1 MAILT
6 KKPRS
11 SIDKGW
17 AWMVL
22 FATFINSF
30 ICALVYTT
38 GIFHFRFLKSLSIE
52 SRAVI
57 SLCSGL
63 HISFIGLASPLVN
76 KSIKRFGYR
85 KTIFI
90 GTFLSFS
97 GFVIASF
104 VCDSIVLLVIT
115 YGAMTGLGFSFIC
128 NPSLIVLGFY
138 FKTFRNIAYVIVATG
153 IGLGTIV
160 YAVVGNI
167 VLDMY
172 DLQGTLLLLG
182 GLSAHGFIT
191 GGLIPP
197 LALKKYKLDKRTNKY
212 DIVITRAKASSPNWK
227 IYDDTEGSV
236 EKDENNQPTR
246 LLSRS
251 DVLEWEIKKE
261 EQSGDSDNGSDSSGA
276 EVSNDQSK
284 QSSIGADEKSSTIAH
299 QSTSIGN
306 LKQEEEKCNIMTEID
321 KTYSKFS
328 DQYYDHVCDNQKND
342 LVREMENT
350 GIDDKDNIFETNNDH
365 QSEQQGSMSKL
376 NDILSS
382 SFSSYRSLRRVVK
395 MRNYYKSM
403 FEFGRDT
410 EVESKI
416 IADELSN
423 EKTTGKISSS
433 MSKLDGGSSASKCDI
448 PACRNSLKELD
459 RVANGTKELACS
471 RISSRVCVNETG
483 EVVIEN
489 SQKYSELESVKN
501 DKPESVLVES
511 DEPESEL
518 VKTDKS
524 MQTLDCN
531 NLTTLSPEASL
542 LNNHDITTTQETN
555 SKSNLQNIIKVKS
568 IRICEEYNQLFS
580 IPFFILAANLFLVD
594 VGLSCVYVHFP
605 AFAIS
610 QGTSSSKA
618 SYLIIAMGLGNIIC
632 WLLMGVMINGIK
644 SRTFYIYIFSCLLAG
659 IVSFVCPMICQ
670 YYDGQIIFA
679 FLFSLFGNSY
689 IALMY
694 PLMEDLFGLQGK
706 NRALGVGSVVCGMGM
721 LVGPPLGGLM
731 YDLTGSYYHTFILSG
746 SCYVLAGLVMFIVA
760 VQQKIVKTYHKY

>member
-38 GIFHFRFLKSLSIE
+38 GIFHFRFLKSLSVE

-212 DIVITRAKASSPNWK
+212 DIVITRAKTSSPNWK
-227 IYDDTEGSV
+227 IYDDTEDSM
-236 EKDENNQPTR
+236 EKDGNIQTTR

-261 EQSGDSDNGSDSSGA
+261 EQSGDSDNDSSDA
-276 EVSNDQSK
+276 EVSNDQSN
-284 QSSIGADEKSSTIAH
+284 QSSIGVDEKSSIIAH
-299 QSTSIGN
+299 QSTSN

-328 DQYYDHVCDNQKND
+328 DQYYDQVDVCDNQNND

-350 GIDDKDNIFETNNDH
+350 SIDNDH

-433 MSKLDGGSSASKCDI
+433 MSKLDGGSSASKCDN

-459 RVANGTKELACS
+459 RVANGTKEL
-471 RISSRVCVNETG
+471 TG
-483 EVVIEN
+483 
-489 SQKYSELESVKN
+489 
-501 DKPESVLVES
+501 
-511 DEPESEL
+511 
-518 VKTDKS
+518 
-524 MQTLDCN
+524 
-531 NLTTLSPEASL
+531 
-542 LNNHDITTTQETN
+542 
-555 SKSNLQNIIKVKS
+555 
-568 IRICEEYNQLFS
+568 
-580 IPFFILAANLFLVD
+580 
-594 VGLSCVYVHFP
+594 
-605 AFAIS
+605 S
-610 QGTSSSKA
+610 QGSHTSGKTWKTWKMA
-618 SYLIIAMGLGNIIC
+618 
-632 WLLMGVMINGIK
+632 K
-644 SRTFYIYIFSCLLAG
+644 K
-659 IVSFVCPMICQ
+659 
-670 YYDGQIIFA
+670 
-679 FLFSLFGNSY
+679 NS
-689 IALMY
+689 MH
-694 PLMEDLFGLQGK
+694 GK
-706 NRALGVGSVVCGMGM
+706 IREFC
-721 LVGPPLGGLM
+721 
-731 YDLTGSYYHTFILSG
+731 F
-746 SCYVLAGLVMFIVA
+746 C
-760 VQQKIVKTYHKY
+760 QKIREKSGNFIFWKPV